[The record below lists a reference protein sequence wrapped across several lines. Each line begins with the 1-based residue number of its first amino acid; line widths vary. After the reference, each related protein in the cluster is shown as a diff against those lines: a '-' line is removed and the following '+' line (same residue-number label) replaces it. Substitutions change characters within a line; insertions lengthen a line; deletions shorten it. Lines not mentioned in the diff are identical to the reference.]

1 MQKSRIQ
8 LPAGRIAEEQMLIRA
23 GKKPKMVLSE
33 ELEKIRR
40 HRYPIYVL
48 NSLKLE
54 KGDKFLDIGSSPMVA
69 VAAWKR
75 GAEATGIDTDRTRVS
90 FGRKLADWAKN
101 QDIGELNCLTLTKIR
116 DVFGLPEMAQKGI
129 RFMHGSPARIPMP
142 PSSVDKIMS
151 LSYLHELPPVEREQV
166 LREILRVAK
175 DGARIKIMS
184 APYLHE
190 GRKINA
196 QMRLQELAKEL
207 GHGYKVTIAGKG
219 IATTIRLFKT
229 PRRVQESQKQH
240 D

>member
-1 MQKSRIQ
+1 MQKGRVQ
-8 LPAGRIAEEQMLIRA
+8 LPAGRIAEEQRLIRA
-23 GKKPKMVLSE
+23 GKKPKMILPE

-75 GAEATGIDTDRTRVS
+75 GAEATGMDTDQTRVS
-90 FGRKLADWAKN
+90 FGRKLADWAKS
-101 QDIGELNCLTLTKIR
+101 QDIEELNRLTLTKIR
-116 DVFGLPEMAQKGI
+116 DVFRLPEKAPEGI
-129 RFMHGSPARIPMP
+129 RFMYGKPTRIPLP
-142 PSSVDKIMS
+142 GSSVDKIIS
-151 LSYLHELPPVEREQV
+151 LSYLHELPPAERERV

-184 APYLHE
+184 APYLQE

-196 QMRLQELAKEL
+196 QMRLQEIAKEM
-207 GHGYKVTIAGKG
+207 GHDYRVAIAGKG
-219 IATTIRLFKT
+219 IATTIVLFK
-229 PRRVQESQKQH
+229 RRKQ
-240 D
+240 